1 MSFVLRRKLLHLF
14 FPNRC
19 PVCGEIIGAMEEFCG
34 KCGSEL
40 NEFTENLTL
49 PGADSFTAPFVK
61 DKHSDPAIFLMK
73 DGIAGNAPYA
83 FGGAM
88 TRILTERGISQICHI
103 ILPAP
108 MSAGDIRKRGYNQSM
123 LLAKE
128 ISRRT
133 GIPAKDGILIKVA
146 DTLPQKTL
154 TKAER
159 EVNLKGAFR
168 VTVPD
173 MVAGKNV
180 LLVDDVCTTGS
191 TLSELAFTLKNCG
204 AAQVHCVCCCKTVK
218 GDNNGN
224 EPL

>member
-34 KCGSEL
+34 KCRSEL
-40 NEFTENLTL
+40 NEFTENFAL

-61 DKHSDPAIFLMK
+61 DTHSDPAICLKK

-83 FGGAM
+83 FGGTM

-159 EVNLKGAFR
+159 EVNLKDAFR
-168 VTVPD
+168 VTAPD

>member
-1 MSFVLRRKLLHLF
+1 MNFVFRRKLLHLL

-19 PVCGEIIGAMEEFCG
+19 PVCGEIIGAMEDFCG
-34 KCGSEL
+34 RCRSEL
-40 NEFTENLTL
+40 NEFTENFTL

-83 FGGAM
+83 FGGEM
-88 TRILTERGISQICHI
+88 TRLLTERGIAQVCHI

-133 GIPAKDGILIKVA
+133 GIPANDSILVKERH
-146 DTLPQKTL
+146 TLPQKTL
-154 TKAER
+154 NRQQR

-168 VTVPD
+168 LTMPD

-191 TLSELAFTLKNCG
+191 TLSELAITLKNCG

-218 GDNNGN
+218 GDKNGN